1 MWKIPENRV
10 LSSEIHSLW
19 QKNISKKNVVGLSKT
34 ERKDILKSLL
44 ERILCGGV
52 CPLPLYE
59 SVTVGGRVGIGR
71 VTSKR
76 YSCTSKLLGRVDT
89 C

>member
-19 QKNISKKNVVGLSKT
+19 QKNISKKNVVGLSKI

-44 ERILCGGV
+44 ERILCNGV
-52 CPLPLYE
+52 CPLPLYD
-59 SVTVGGRVGIGR
+59 SVKVGGCVGIER
-71 VTSKR
+71 VTSKP
-76 YSCTSKLLGRVDT
+76 YSCTSKLLRRVDT